1 MTKNMKYIFGP
12 VLSRRLGFSLG
23 VDLVPFKTCSLD
35 CIYCQLGK
43 TTHRTIERQAYISS
57 GNIILEVRKILKQ
70 NQKIDYIT
78 LSGSGEPT
86 LNLHLGEIVTSI
98 KEITDI
104 PVAVLTNG
112 TLLYLESVRD
122 ELMAAD
128 LVVPSLDAVSQELF
142 CKINRPHPKL
152 DVSQM
157 ISGLRNFSQVFSG
170 KLWLE
175 IMLVKRLND
184 LPEEVEKIKE
194 VVSSVKCDKIQL
206 NTTVRLPADREIEPL
221 TNEELSKLKKLL
233 GEKCEI
239 IAGFEGQQNAVKTD
253 IQERIIS
260 IVSRRPLNLSE
271 ISDFLGIPEERTT
284 KHLFFLTKQGKIES
298 LTYGSE
304 SYFQLKR

>member
-1 MTKNMKYIFGP
+1 MKYVFGP

-57 GNIILEVRKILKQ
+57 DSIISEVRKILKQ

-98 KEITDI
+98 KEITNI

-112 TLLYLESVRD
+112 TLLHLESVRD

-157 ISGLRNFSQVFSG
+157 ISGLRSFSQVFSG

-184 LPEEVEKIKE
+184 LPEEVEKMKE

-221 TNEELSKLKKLL
+221 THEELSKLKILL

-260 IVSRRPLNLSE
+260 VVSRRPLNLSE
-271 ISDFLGIPEERTT
+271 ISDILGIPKEKTT

-298 LTYGSE
+298 LNYGSE

>member
-1 MTKNMKYIFGP
+1 MQYVFGP

-43 TTHRTIERQAYISS
+43 TTHRTIERQAYIFSDS
-57 GNIILEVRKILKQ
+57 IISEVRKILKQ

-112 TLLYLESVRD
+112 TLLHIESVRD

-128 LVVPSLDAVSQELF
+128 LVVPSLDAVTQELF

-157 ISGLRNFSQVFSG
+157 ISGLRSFSQVFSG

-184 LPEEVEKIKE
+184 LPEEVEKMKE

-206 NTTVRLPADREIEPL
+206 NTTVRLPADRLIEPL
-221 TNEELSKLKKLL
+221 TSEELFKLKKLL
-233 GEKCEI
+233 GEKCEV

-284 KHLFFLTKQGKIES
+284 KYLFFLTKQGKIES

>member
-1 MTKNMKYIFGP
+1 MARNINYVFGP

-57 GNIILEVRKILKQ
+57 DSIISEVRKILKQ

-86 LNLHLGEIVTSI
+86 LNLHLGDIVASI
-98 KEITDI
+98 KEITNI

-112 TLLYLESVRD
+112 TLLHLESVRD

-128 LVVPSLDAVSQELF
+128 LVVPSLDTVTQELF
-142 CKINRPHPKL
+142 CKINCPHPEL
-152 DVSQM
+152 EVSQM
-157 ISGLRNFSQVFSG
+157 ISGLKSFSQVFPG

-175 IMLVKRLND
+175 IMLVKKLND
-184 LPEEVEKIKE
+184 LPEEVERMNE
-194 VVSSVKCDKIQL
+194 VISSVKCDKIQL

-221 TNEELSKLKKLL
+221 TNEELSNLKKFF
-233 GEKCEI
+233 GEKCEVI
-239 IAGFEGQQNAVKTD
+239 TGFEGQQNTVRTD

-271 ISDFLGIPEERTT
+271 ISDFLGIPKERTT
-284 KHLFFLTKQGKIES
+284 KYLFFLTKQGKIES
-298 LTYGSE
+298 LNYGSE

>member
-1 MTKNMKYIFGP
+1 MNYVFGP

-43 TTHRTIERQAYISS
+43 TTHKTIERQAYVSPDSVIS
-57 GNIILEVRKILKQ
+57 EVKEVLKQ

-78 LSGSGEPT
+78 FSGSGEPT
-86 LNLHLGEIVTSI
+86 LNLHLGKIITRV

-112 TLLYLESVRD
+112 TLLHLESVRD
-122 ELMAAD
+122 ELMTAD
-128 LVVPSLDAVSQELF
+128 LVVPSLDTVSQELF
-142 CKINRPHPKL
+142 CEINRPHPTL

-157 ISGLRNFSQVFSG
+157 ISGLSNFSQSFSG
-170 KLWLE
+170 SLWLE
-175 IMLVKRLND
+175 IMMLKGIND
-184 LPEEVEKIKE
+184 LPEEVEKRRE
-194 VVSSVKCDKIQL
+194 VVSSVACDKMQL
-206 NTTVRLPADREIEPL
+206 NTTVRLPAEREIEPL
-221 TNEELSKLKKLL
+221 THGELLKLKELL
-233 GEKCEI
+233 GERCEV
-239 IAGFEGQQNAVKTD
+239 IAGFEGKQHVAKTD

-271 ISDFLGIPEERTT
+271 ISDSLGIPRESTT
-284 KHLFFLTKQGKIES
+284 KHLFLLTKQGRIES

-304 SYFQLKR
+304 AYFQLKR